1 MKVGT
6 WDGEL
11 RVLRP
16 DNAFLPGV
24 VRDVWC
30 RGNCL
35 VTLEINRL
43 WRELCPG
50 ERRRG
55 QNVQWGEGLCD
66 SAPVLRQTDYLGHKG
81 QGCRLP
87 AGVPKCN
94 VSSKV
99 VSGTLSS

>member
-35 VTLEINRL
+35 VTLETNRL
-43 WRELCPG
+43 WQERCPG
-50 ERRRG
+50 ERRHG
-55 QNVQWGEGLCD
+55 QNV
-66 SAPVLRQTDYLGHKG
+66 
-81 QGCRLP
+81 
-87 AGVPKCN
+87 
-94 VSSKV
+94 
-99 VSGTLSS
+99 